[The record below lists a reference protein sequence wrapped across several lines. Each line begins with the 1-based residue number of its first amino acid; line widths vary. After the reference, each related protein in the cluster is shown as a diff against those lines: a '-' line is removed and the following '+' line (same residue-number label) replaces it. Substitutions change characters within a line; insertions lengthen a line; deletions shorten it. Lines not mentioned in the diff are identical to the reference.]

1 MNFRFTLENEWKKN
15 NNRLMVMELTV
26 AIRERSFISPRKVK
40 GAFCRG
46 GPGTMSSSKFIY
58 VSQDSDFPW
67 I

>member
-1 MNFRFTLENEWKKN
+1 MKKN
-15 NNRLMVMELTV
+15 NNRLMVMKLTV